1 MDGYLGE
8 IRAFG
13 FTFVPRGW
21 LQCNGNILP
30 IQQYAALFSILGTNY
45 GGNGT
50 TTFALPNYSG
60 RGPVSQGQGPGLSN
74 YVVGE
79 SIGSEYI
86 TLNQTTMPAHSHIV
100 HNKVLPSAITGLS
113 NVPTNATSLSRL
125 SSPAGTPSA
134 PYLKPPLTQ
143 PVIMHPLSVGITGSS
158 NPHENRQP
166 YLPLMVCICIEGVFP
181 TRN

>member
-1 MDGYLGE
+1 MDGFLGE

-13 FTFVPRGW
+13 FTFAPSGW
-21 LQCNGNILP
+21 MQCNGNILP
-30 IQQYAALFSILGTNY
+30 IQQYSALYSLLGTNY

-60 RGPVSQGQGPGLSN
+60 RGPVSAGQGPGLTN
-74 YVVGE
+74 WVVGQLA
-79 SIGSEYI
+79 GSEYI
-86 TLNQTTMPAHSHIV
+86 SLTQGQMPAHSHIV
-100 HNKVLPSAITGLS
+100 HNKVFPSAITGLS
-113 NVPTNATSLSRL
+113 NVPTNTTSLSRL

-166 YLPLMVCICIEGVFP
+166 YLPLMVCICMNGAYP
-181 TRN
+181 SRN